1 MKDNQKQTILP
12 EHNNSQIEKDRNII
26 SIINFKNKTQPQNFY
41 HKKSKSNLDLTMP
54 NLFENYLNYG
64 AQKQQKN
71 IILKNDKKSIKN
83 KFKVISLTNKIKNN
97 SSAFIDS
104 EHNIEHT
111 QKDLEYITKK
121 QIEIRLKKPDI
132 K

>member
-1 MKDNQKQTILP
+1 MIKKVITI
-12 EHNNSQIEKDRNII
+12 NII
-26 SIINFKNKTQPQNFY
+26 YNN
-41 HKKSKSNLDLTMP
+41 H
-54 NLFENYLNYG
+54 
-64 AQKQQKN
+64 N
-71 IILKNDKKSIKN
+71 IIFYWIKN

-97 SSAFIDS
+97 NSAFIDS

-121 QIEIRLKKPDI
+121 QIEIRLKKPDN